1 MTTLKQIIT
10 AIIAIIVLFTS
21 RYIYQPTINR
31 LPLTDEVAF
40 DIAYILAAI
49 TTMVVISILH
59 KKLTPLQLRI
69 SRQCSH
75 ETTIYE
81 LAAIFIIMKFFSM
94 VIVVVGT
101 YTDNELIT
109 AGNINTDFSTMGVID
124 ILFLVISSSI
134 VAPIIEEIIF
144 RGILLNAL
152 GRVMSV
158 KGAVLVSSVVFG
170 LLHRTSV
177 ATVVTATVMGVVL
190 ACIYLV
196 NRNLVNSM
204 VVHGLYNFLAL
215 FLSYKAQIIDPWLS
229 EVVGVVVGPVVVVF
243 GGMAVYVTVCV
254 IVYRRLK
261 GKYRVIG
268 FR

>member
-1 MTTLKQIIT
+1 MITLKQIIT
-10 AIIAIIVLFTS
+10 AIIAIIALFTS
-21 RYIYQPTINR
+21 RYIYQPIINR

-40 DIAYILAAI
+40 DTAYILAAI
-49 TTMVVISILH
+49 TTMLVIYILH
-59 KKLTPLQLRI
+59 KKLTPLQIRI
-69 SRQCSH
+69 SKQCDH

-81 LAAIFIIMKFFSM
+81 LVAIFIIMKFFSM
-94 VIVVVGT
+94 VIVVAGT
-101 YTDNELIT
+101 YIDNELIT
-109 AGNINTDFSTMGVID
+109 AGNINTEFSSLEAID

-152 GRVMSV
+152 ARVMSV

-177 ATVVTATVMGVVL
+177 ATVVTAAVMGIVL
-190 ACIYLV
+190 ACIYLA

-215 FLSYKAQIIDPWLS
+215 ALSYKAQVVDPWLS
-229 EVVGVVVGPVVVVF
+229 EVVGFGLNPVGVLF
-243 GGMAVYVTVCV
+243 GGMVVYVAVCLV
-254 IVYRRLK
+254 AYRKLK

-268 FR
+268 Y

>member
-40 DIAYILAAI
+40 DTAYILAAI
-49 TTMVVISILH
+49 TTMVVIYIFH

-69 SRQCSH
+69 SRQCNH

-81 LAAIFIIMKFFSM
+81 LFAIFIIMKFFSM

-109 AGNINTDFSTMGVID
+109 AGNINTEFSTMGAID

-158 KGAVLVSSVVFG
+158 KGAVLVSSAVFG

-190 ACIYLV
+190 ACIYLA

-215 FLSYKAQIIDPWLS
+215 LLSYKAQIIDPWLS
-229 EVVGVVVGPVVVVF
+229 EVMGSGVGPVVVVL
-243 GGMAVYVTVCV
+243 GGMVVYVAVCV

-268 FR
+268 Y

>member
-10 AIIAIIVLFTS
+10 AIIAIITLFTS

-31 LPLTDEVAF
+31 LPLTEEVAF
-40 DIAYILAAI
+40 DTAYILAAI
-49 TTMVVISILH
+49 TTMAVIYILH

-69 SRQCSH
+69 SRQRSH

-101 YTDNELIT
+101 YIDNDLIT

-177 ATVVTATVMGVVL
+177 ATVVTASVMGVVL
-190 ACIYLV
+190 ACIYLA

-229 EVVGVVVGPVVVVF
+229 EIVGVGGVSIGVVL
-243 GGMAVYVTVCV
+243 GGIVVYVAVCV
-254 IVYRRLK
+254 IVYRKLK

-268 FR
+268 Y